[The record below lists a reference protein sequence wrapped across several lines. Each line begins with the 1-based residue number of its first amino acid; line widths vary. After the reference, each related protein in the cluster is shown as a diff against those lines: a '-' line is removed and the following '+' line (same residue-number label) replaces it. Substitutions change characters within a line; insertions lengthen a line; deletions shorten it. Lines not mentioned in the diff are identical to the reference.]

1 MLAVSS
7 GQDVLIALQSVSACQ
22 PLGCS
27 QLPDVLLFMLSK
39 PVSGLAQRRTSVAAG
54 LCLGRLCAVRAV
66 SNRSSISSLFAVRP
80 AWPHRATR
88 TQPTALLSLCGT
100 KAACSRTRGSPTAL
114 WGNVTPYNR
123 PTPRNTLLR
132 SPCAQRRGSPHRPSR
147 AGGGR
152 VLGRQGAWPL
162 SRGPAYQPGAVRMR
176 SAPAVTCQRRQRV
189 EEEAAGGGGGG
200 GGGGSGA
207 AGWRGSSRSS
217 TGCRTPSRRWARAAC
232 STCRRSR
239 WWEGRAPAR
248 APCWRTASPGET
260 AAAPFPPLLSPQ
272 RLRAPLLTVADG
284 PLFARSPQRRLGGL
298 CGGERRARPGSSVRA
313 RRCALGQVHLA
324 PRVGRSVQSGA

>member
-27 QLPDVLLFMLSK
+27 QLPAVLLFMLSK

-114 WGNVTPYNR
+114 WGNVTPYNG
-123 PTPRNTLLR
+123 PTSQNTLLR
-132 SPCAQRRGSPHRPSR
+132 SPCAQRRGSPHRAGR

-162 SRGPAYQPGAVRMR
+162 SRGPASQPGAVRMR

-189 EEEAAGGGGGG
+189 EEEAAAVAAAARRDGGAHPARQPAAGRLRGAGPELPARPAADRGGGR
-200 GGGGSGA
+200 A
-207 AGWRGSSRSS
+207 ERRQELRAGELRLQVRRRPPPSRPSSPLRGS
-217 TGCRTPSRRWARAAC
+217 
-232 STCRRSR
+232 
-239 WWEGRAPAR
+239 
-248 APCWRTASPGET
+248 
-260 AAAPFPPLLSPQ
+260 
-272 RLRAPLLTVADG
+272 
-284 PLFARSPQRRLGGL
+284 
-298 CGGERRARPGSSVRA
+298 ARPS
-313 RRCALGQVHLA
+313 
-324 PRVGRSVQSGA
+324 